1 MQLPYVID
9 NRAHR
14 LADVLNDLL
23 RSDAVHTLDVA
34 TAYVNVGAFDLV
46 QDGLEQLAS
55 LRLLLGSEPGAGDLG
70 LPQALRHDLGGA
82 CYKAFARMLAVRA
95 ASPRC

>member
-1 MQLPYVID
+1 MYLPYVID
-9 NRAHR
+9 NRAHT

-34 TAYVNVGAFDLV
+34 TAYVNVGAFDL
-46 QDGLEQLAS
+46 AS
-55 LRLLLGSEPGAGDLG
+55 LRLLLGSEPGAGDLS